1 MTTCMKRLAG
11 TGIMML
17 ALLTAGTAVAGPK
30 WKNLGDYNTGGGA
43 KEIAVNRE
51 VSEIAIDVKE
61 GRVIINT
68 LVVREGGKKTPITVA
83 KEMNK
88 GDKTHFIKLD
98 GKRHVTGFRVS
109 DGGQGRYRIS
119 VK

>member
-1 MTTCMKRLAG
+1 M
-11 TGIMML
+11 
-17 ALLTAGTAVAGPK
+17 VPV
-30 WKNLGDYNTGGGA
+30 
-43 KEIAVNRE
+43 E
-51 VSEIAIDVKE
+51 
-61 GRVIINT
+61 
-68 LVVREGGKKTPITVA
+68 TPITVA

>member
-1 MTTCMKRLAG
+1 MTAALPLAAAEVTHQRMWAEERAVG
-11 TGIMML
+11 QIGSTWTGEYL
-17 ALLTAGTAVAGPK
+17 PL
-30 WKNLGDYNTGGGA
+30 W
-43 KEIAVNRE
+43 
-51 VSEIAIDVKE
+51 
-61 GRVIINT
+61 
-68 LVVREGGKKTPITVA
+68 VREGGKKTPITVA